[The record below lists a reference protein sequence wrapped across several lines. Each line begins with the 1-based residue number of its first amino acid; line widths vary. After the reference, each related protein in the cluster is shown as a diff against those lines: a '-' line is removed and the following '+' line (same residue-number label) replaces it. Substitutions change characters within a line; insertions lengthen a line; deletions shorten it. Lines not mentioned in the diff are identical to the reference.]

1 MRRRAFFAALGGAAL
16 AWPMAAHPQR
26 KAMPVIGWLSGA
38 AAAGYV
44 PFLAAFREGLKETG
58 YVEGQNV
65 AIEYR
70 WADGNYDRLP
80 ALAAE
85 LVALKV
91 DLIAASGGDAS
102 SRAAKDATSTIPIV
116 FNSGDDPV
124 ATGLVT
130 SLARPGGNLTGIS
143 FLVVELHP
151 KRLELLSDLVPQA
164 RVIGLLVN
172 PDSPQTERVLRGMQE
187 AARAKGIQLLVVKAS
202 TGSEID
208 AAFAALSQQ
217 APGALVVQAD
227 PFFNSR
233 RDQLVAL
240 AARYA
245 VPAIYEGRQFRHRRR
260 ADQLWSEPHR
270 RVPPVR
276 DLRRKDPSGRQASRP
291 ARPAADCLRLGDQS
305 EDRRGARP
313 YYSSNNARS
322 CQRGHRMR
330 QANGGSGSR
339 PWKPRSNLVVPG

>member
-116 FNSGDDPV
+116 FNTGDDPV

-245 VPAIYEGRQFRHRRR
+245 VPAIYEGRQFAMAGGLISYGASLTAVYRQLGIYAGKILQGAKPADLPVQQPTAFDLVINLKTAEALDLTVPPSILAR
-260 ADQLWSEPHR
+260 ADE
-270 RVPPVR
+270 VI
-276 DLRRKDPSGRQASRP
+276 
-291 ARPAADCLRLGDQS
+291 
-305 EDRRGARP
+305 E
-313 YYSSNNARS
+313 
-322 CQRGHRMR
+322 
-330 QANGGSGSR
+330 
-339 PWKPRSNLVVPG
+339 